1 MFGGSGSD
9 SKVFS
14 HYSPAHPLE
23 KVVVIA
29 PGPLFGRSPRH
40 LTSQVFA
47 LDSPVLARPSLELLL
62 LLEKTTNALDGFSPR
77 GTDWELSFRP
87 GGFRR
92 LVNIS
97 LSGSSICRYWHK
109 CLYITFKVVTPNTT
123 KKIVYLLL

>member
-47 LDSPVLARPSLELLL
+47 LDSPVLARPSLGLLL
-62 LLEKTTNALDGFSPR
+62 LLKKTTNALDGFSPR
-77 GTDWELSFRP
+77 GTSWALSVLP

-92 LVNIS
+92 LVKF
-97 LSGSSICRYWHK
+97 LCRGHQYVDIGKNVLIPH
-109 CLYITFKVVTPNTT
+109 L
-123 KKIVYLLL
+123 